1 MTENSPAIGSSNQA
15 KVSKQIEQ
23 QQIPDD
29 RENSLAIG
37 SSNQAKVSKQTVLA
51 TDPG

>member
-1 MTENSPAIGSSNQA
+1 VVRVDEVAEGVTEVISEVAEDDDAVVVAIGSSNQA

-23 QQIPDD
+23 P
-29 RENSLAIG
+29 
-37 SSNQAKVSKQTVLA
+37 